1 MKGLMKTYI
10 TLLCLLVSIVSV
22 AQEPDFFQAAGTP
35 VNPKVDVSWNRYNTY
50 SGIESICRQL
60 ARAHP
65 NLIKMNSIGKSF
77 EGRDMW
83 MLTVTNFRK
92 GKELEKPGFYIDGNI
107 HSNEIQGSEIALYTA
122 WYLAEMYASNEF
134 VANLLDD
141 KVFYILPSINPD
153 ARNNYMLEANT
164 ASSPRS
170 GMMPI
175 DDDRDGLK
183 DEDGFDDLNN
193 DGHITFMRR
202 KNPNGRYVEDRRDSR
217 RLVQVDREKRGEY
230 ELLGYEGLDNDGDGS
245 VNEDRVGGY
254 YDPNRDWAWNWQPD
268 YIQGGAYKY
277 PFSVPE
283 NRTVADFF
291 MAHPNIAG
299 AQSYHNTGG
308 MLLRGPGS
316 EEDLAT
322 YGRADVSV
330 YDALG
335 NMGQKLIPGY
345 DYLVI
350 YKDLYSTFG
359 GEIEWFHGGRGIFSF
374 TNELY
379 TSYLMFHNEEEGQE
393 GQYEFDKYL
402 LFGDAFI
409 EWEEYDH
416 PQYGKIEI
424 GGQKKNFRRANPG
437 FLLETDAHRNMAF
450 TLFHAYHTPKLEVDK
465 VEIKKLSG
473 GLREVTVTVANRRII
488 PTHNGQDLK
497 FSITRPDHI
506 KISGPEVLAGM
517 VVRDIDFNSTTEQ
530 KHNPSSIEVRNI
542 PGMGLATVRWIVSGN
557 AKIKIDV
564 NSKKGGVAQWNEE

>member
-1 MKGLMKTYI
+1 MRDLRILVTGLILTAVTI
-10 TLLCLLVSIVSV
+10 SAE
-22 AQEPDFFQAAGTP
+22 AQDPDFFQAAGTP
-35 VNPKVDVSWNRYNTY
+35 VNPKVAVSWNRYNTY

-77 EGRDMW
+77 QGRDMW
-83 MLTVTNFRK
+83 MLTVTNFRE
-92 GKELEKPGFYIDGNI
+92 GEEMEKPGFYIDGNI
-107 HSNEIQGSEIALYTA
+107 HSNEIQGAEISLYTA
-122 WYLAEMYASNEF
+122 WYLAEMYSSNKF
-134 VANLLDD
+134 IQDLLDE
-141 KVFYILPSINPD
+141 KVFYILPSLNPD

-183 DEDGFDDLNN
+183 DEDGYDDLNN

-202 KNPNGRYVEDRRDSR
+202 KNPNGRYVEDRRDPR
-217 RLVQVDREKRGEY
+217 RLVQVEAEQTGEY
-230 ELLGYEGLDNDGDGS
+230 ELLGYEGLDNDGDGR

-291 MAHPNIAG
+291 MSHPNIAG

-316 EEDLAT
+316 EEDIAT
-322 YGRADVSV
+322 YGRSDIAV
-330 YDALG
+330 YDQLG
-335 NMGQKLIPGY
+335 NMGEKLIPGY
-345 DYLVI
+345 RYLVL

-359 GEIEWFHGGRGIFSF
+359 GEIEWFHGGRGVFSF

-379 TSYLMFHNEEEGQE
+379 TSYLMFHNREGGQE
-393 GQYEFDKYL
+393 AAYDFDKYL
-402 LFGDAFI
+402 LFEDAYV

-416 PQYGKIEI
+416 PQYGLVEI

-450 TLFHAYHTPKLEVDK
+450 TLYHAYHTPKLEFDK
-465 VEIKKLSG
+465 VEIKKLG
-473 GLREVTVTVANRRII
+473 GGIREVTATVANRRII
-488 PTHNGQDLK
+488 PTHSGQDLK
-497 FSITRPDHI
+497 YKITRPDFVTLT
-506 KISGPEVLAGM
+506 GPDVIAGM
-517 VVRDIDFNSTTEQ
+517 EVINLDLNQLKEQ
-530 KHNPSSIEVRNI
+530 KHSPQIMEVSNI
-542 PGMGLATVRWIVSGN
+542 PGMGTVTIRWIVSGN
-557 AKIKIDV
+557 DKVAIEI
-564 NSKKGGVAQWNEE
+564 NSAKGGVARWTEE